1 MLDRVKDLIDPPL
14 RDTRIVYLHIPKC
27 GGTSIRAALDGCF
40 KPWRAT
46 QRGRVLHL
54 DELAARE
61 ATSAGRIPYGGTRRA
76 LLAYHLATTD
86 ARLVHGHYRYSR
98 TVFERHRSTWSFITV
113 LRYPVERWFS
123 HYYFNVAHTTDNEY
137 QITSSLE
144 DHVQTERAALDGT
157 ELVRSFAD
165 LDDPNDSRANEAV
178 ERAIANL
185 RDLDIV
191 GTLEDLPGLN
201 EAFRSLFDYPLD
213 IPYLNVTSD
222 ISRKPRREV
231 EPWIVDR
238 VRQFCEPDLRVFRAL
253 FPEIAAS
260 RDRGVSR
267 NDAS

>member
-14 RDTRIVYLHIPKC
+14 RDTRIVFIHVPKC

-46 QRGRVLHL
+46 QRGSVQHL
-54 DELAARE
+54 DERAARE
-61 ATSAGRIPYGGTRRA
+61 ATTVGRVSYGGARRT
-76 LLAYHLATTD
+76 LLSYHLATTD

-98 TVFERHRSTWSFITV
+98 AVFERYSDTWSFITV

-123 HYYFNVAHTTDNEY
+123 NYYFNVAHTTGNEY
-137 QITSSLE
+137 QITASLA
-144 DHVQTERAALDGT
+144 DHVQTERAAIAGT

-165 LDDPNDSRANEAV
+165 LDDSHESRSDAAV
-178 ERAIANL
+178 ERAVANL
-185 RDLDIV
+185 RDLDLV

-201 EAFRSLFDYPLD
+201 EAFRSRFDYPLD
-213 IPYLNVTSD
+213 IPYLNVTSEV
-222 ISRKPRREV
+222 SRKPRPEV

-260 RDRGVSR
+260 RDG
-267 NDAS
+267 NGLT